1 MSTQKRGIVVMLM
14 QTCITTNP
22 YSLWNNS
29 HLPSGLP
36 TSQLPFFELQP
47 LWMWI
52 NFTKTFAK
60 PFLKINMPLTSSN
73 PSPPTSIPHTTL
85 IGLTP
90 TTYSNMTIESGYQT
104 LVISNSISSRTSMI
118 IFLQDTLDSTKL
130 SVLSEDSTLGQIFML
145 LFKIIARHVL
155 IVIVLKL
162 LNTDHMVY

>member
-1 MSTQKRGIVVMLM
+1 M

-22 YSLWNNS
+22 YSLQNNS

-36 TSQLPFFELQP
+36 TSQLWFFKLQP

-60 PFLKINMPLTSSN
+60 PFLNINMPPTSSN
-73 PSPPTSIPHTTL
+73 PSPLTSILHTTL
-85 IGLTP
+85 TGHTP
-90 TTYSNMTIESGYQT
+90 TTYSDMMIESGYQT
-104 LVISNSISSRTSMI
+104 LMISDSISSRTSMI

-130 SVLSEDSTLGQIFML
+130 SVSSEDSTLGQIFIL

-155 IVIVLKL
+155 IVIMLKL
-162 LNTDHMVY
+162 LDTDHMVY